1 MPYHLAMRALES
13 LWKTLAVA
21 ALAVALVSALGGCS
35 SGIGPDAD
43 GPLSS
48 GTSMHGPIPR
58 GSICTPG
65 GQRQTFGFELFT
77 NYGNT
82 TVILDRVALLHPH
95 NERLIGSYAVP
106 GDLLIGAPRGWPP
119 KYAGIPHTWKDRQ
132 PVHGFRLAPGKS
144 FNMVLG
150 VAAITQRRATS
161 QGMLV
166 YYHNPSGTYVARNY
180 FANIIAPTAHSC

>member
-1 MPYHLAMRALES
+1 MRTPAVRVKSLPLAVV
-13 LWKTLAVA
+13 AVA
-21 ALAVALVSALGGCS
+21 ALASALGGCT
-35 SGIGPDAD
+35 SGRGGPVTG

-48 GTSMHGPIPR
+48 GTSMYGPIPR

-65 GQRQTFGFELFT
+65 GRRQTFGFELFT

-82 TVILDRVALLHPH
+82 TVILDRVVLLHPH

-132 PVHGFRLAPGKS
+132 PVHGFRLPPGKS

-150 VAAITQRRATS
+150 VEAITARRAIS
-161 QGMLV
+161 EGMLV
-166 YYHNPSGTYVARNY
+166 YYRDSSGTYLAKNY
-180 FANIIAPTAHSC
+180 FANIIAPTARSC